1 MRIRVLRVAL
11 NAVALGIAVIGLVA
25 GYLLSTIPIYG
36 AGLGAVVAVAALLI
50 ALLIYIVSKRILNAI
65 IESGVRGSELMG
77 IVMPMIMILGAF
89 ASILLSASH
98 AQSVFQCTTETIAT
112 IKNVLAFTNLL
123 GIVAFLVL
131 VFIAIAS
138 ILFGGAFEIL
148 RGLFFMQH
156 IGVIMAPFIFWILF
170 LANID
175 QAIDIRTTT
184 TTVDGTQIQY
194 CQVQI
199 QGDRGPIMFRVI
211 HALFSAIGW
220 WPR

>member
-1 MRIRVLRVAL
+1 MRISLLRVAL

-50 ALLIYIVSKRILNAI
+50 ALIIYIVSKRILNAI
-65 IESGVRGSELMG
+65 IESNVRGSELMG
-77 IVMPMIMILGAF
+77 IVMPMLMILGAF
-89 ASILLSASH
+89 TSILLSASH
-98 AQSVFQCTTETIAT
+98 AQSVFQCTSDTIAT

-175 QAIDIRTTT
+175 QAIDIRIRTETI
-184 TTVDGTQIQY
+184 DSTQIQY
-194 CQVQI
+194 CQIQI

-211 HALFSAIGW
+211 HALFRAIGW
-220 WPR
+220 WPQ